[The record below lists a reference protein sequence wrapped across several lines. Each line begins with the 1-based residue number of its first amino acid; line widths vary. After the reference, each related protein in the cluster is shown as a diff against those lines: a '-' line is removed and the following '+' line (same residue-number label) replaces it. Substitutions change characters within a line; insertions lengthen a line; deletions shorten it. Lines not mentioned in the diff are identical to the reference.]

1 MQIPAYRLND
11 SFWKNDELCV
21 VLSAMI
27 LSEQKYQRNVI
38 FKQHNQIYCI
48 FSSILVGLSDFFN
61 VILIWHFPINFVK
74 ILRRK
79 KFFNEI
85 QVGEIKLKKTI
96 TSVVVALG
104 FFLSTFVTSSAMA
117 GSYAIGI
124 IGATGKVDTS
134 GSETEGTGDKEVT
147 SAAVSEG
154 LLYGSIFAEYT
165 FGEMYG
171 LTLGVS
177 YTPMDRLIGAK
188 SRTDTQTAFDA
199 LDSSASND
207 SGTYKAEAD
216 ISNHATIY
224 IEPTFMPTDNFGL
237 YLKGGVSRVI
247 VNSLES
253 IALGADSSVY
263 GNETVLGGMYGLGA
277 KVVHDS
283 GLLFKL
289 EYTKTIYETVKMTST
304 SGNLNIISAD
314 PEIEAFRFAIGY
326 QF

>member
-1 MQIPAYRLND
+1 MAFGL
-11 SFWKNDELCV
+11 F
-21 VLSAMI
+21 LSA
-27 LSEQKYQRNVI
+27 
-38 FKQHNQIYCI
+38 
-48 FSSILVGLSDFFN
+48 
-61 VILIWHFPINFVK
+61 
-74 ILRRK
+74 
-79 KFFNEI
+79 
-85 QVGEIKLKKTI
+85 
-96 TSVVVALG
+96 
-104 FFLSTFVTSSAMA
+104 FVTSSAMA

-134 GSETEGTGDKEVT
+134 GSETEGTGDKERNST
-147 SAAVSEG
+147 THKEAI
-154 LLYGSIFAEYT
+154 LYGSLYAEYT

-171 LTLGVS
+171 LTLGAS
-177 YTPMDRLIGAK
+177 YTPMDRSIGAK
-188 SRTDTQTAFDA
+188 SRTDTNTATKPDS
-199 LDSSASND
+199 LDD
-207 SGTYKAEAD
+207 DGTYTASAD

-253 IALGADSSVY
+253 IALGDDSSAY
-263 GNETVLGGMYGLGA
+263 GDETVLGGMFGLGA

-304 SGNLNIISAD
+304 TGNKNIISAD
-314 PEIEAFRFAIGY
+314 PEIEAFRLAIGY

>member
-27 LSEQKYQRNVI
+27 LSEQNYQRNVI
-38 FKQHNQIYCI
+38 FKQHNKIYCI

-61 VILIWHFPINFVK
+61 VILLWHFPINFVK
-74 ILRRK
+74 ITLRK

-85 QVGEIKLKKTI
+85 QQGEIKLKKAI
-96 TSVVVALG
+96 ISILVAFGLY
-104 FFLSTFVTSSAMA
+104 LSAFITSSAMA

-147 SAAVSEG
+147 TATEKQG

-171 LTLGVS
+171 MTLGVS
-177 YTPMDRLIGAK
+177 YTPMDRSIGAK
-188 SRTDTQTAFDA
+188 SRTDTNTATKPDT
-199 LDSSASND
+199 LDD
-207 SGTYKAEAD
+207 DGTYTAKAD

-237 YLKGGVSRVI
+237 YLKGGVSRVV

-253 IALGADSSVY
+253 IALGEDSSVY

-277 KVVHDS
+277 KIVHDS

-304 SGNLNIISAD
+304 SGNKNIISAE
-314 PEIEAFRFAIGY
+314 PEIEAVRFAIGY

>member
-1 MQIPAYRLND
+1 
-11 SFWKNDELCV
+11 
-21 VLSAMI
+21 MI
-27 LSEQKYQRNVI
+27 LSEQNYQRNVI

-61 VILIWHFPINFVK
+61 VILLWHFPINFVK
-74 ILRRK
+74 IRLRK
-79 KFFNEI
+79 KFCNEI
-85 QVGEIKLKKTI
+85 QQGEIKLKKAI
-96 TSVVVALG
+96 TSILVAFAL
-104 FFLSTFVTSSAMA
+104 FLSAFITSSAMA

-124 IGATGKVDTS
+124 IGATGEIDTS
-134 GSETEGTGDKEVT
+134 GSEDDDGEINTT
-147 SAAVSEG
+147 SVQQNI
-154 LLYGSIFAEYT
+154 LYGSLYAEYT

-171 LTLGVS
+171 MTLGVS
-177 YTPMDRLIGAK
+177 YTPMDRSLGTK
-188 SRTDTQTAFDA
+188 SRTDTQSETT
-199 LDSSASND
+199 DSNSSND
-207 SGTYKAEAD
+207 SGTYTAKAD

-253 IALGADSSVY
+253 IALGANSSAY
-263 GNETVLGGMYGLGA
+263 GNETVLGGMLGLGA

-283 GLLFKL
+283 GLMFKL

-304 SGNLNIISAD
+304 TGNKNIITAE
-314 PEIEAFRFAIGY
+314 PEIEAFRLAIGY

>member
-27 LSEQKYQRNVI
+27 LSEQNYQRNVI

-74 ILRRK
+74 MPLRK
-79 KFFNEI
+79 KLFNEI
-85 QVGEIKLKKTI
+85 QQGERKLKKI
-96 TSVVVALG
+96 IISVLVAFGL
-104 FFLSTFVTSSAMA
+104 FLSAFVTSSAMA

-134 GSETEGTGDKEVT
+134 GSETEGTGNKEKT
-147 SAAVSEG
+147 ETTHQEG
-154 LLYGSIFAEYT
+154 LLYGSLFAEYT

-177 YTPMDRLIGAK
+177 YTPMDRSLGAK
-188 SRTDTQTAFDA
+188 SRSDTVSAAKETSTDT
-199 LDSSASND
+199 
-207 SGTYKAEAD
+207 GTYTAEAD
-216 ISNHATIY
+216 ISGHATIY

-253 IALGADSSVY
+253 IALGDDSSAY
-263 GNETVLGGMYGLGA
+263 GDETVLGGMYGLGA

-304 SGNLNIISAD
+304 TGNKNIISAD

-326 QF
+326 KF